1 VIRQIGLKRHVLLGG
16 MCVEKVSVEGHTG
29 WSMGGGLDTFD
40 IVIPRVLR
48 IFYTCN
54 VDVCLSVDIPI

>member
-1 VIRQIGLKRHVLLGG
+1 MLLGG